1 MKSFERGNFLQ
12 KVDEEDHFEGTMSVT
27 NTGLQPYDGAVLK
40 SEMIDNKT
48 GEVINKYNLASANL
62 VRKNHL
68 IENEIQTD

>member
-48 GEVINKYNLASANL
+48 GEVINKYNLA
-62 VRKNHL
+62 
-68 IENEIQTD
+68 